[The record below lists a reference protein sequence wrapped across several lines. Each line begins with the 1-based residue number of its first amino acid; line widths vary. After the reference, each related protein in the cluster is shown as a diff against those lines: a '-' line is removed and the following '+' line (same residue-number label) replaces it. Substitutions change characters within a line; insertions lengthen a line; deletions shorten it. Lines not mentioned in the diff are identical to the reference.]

1 MGTKQYD
8 SATDLLT
15 FSRASGGTA
24 LSKISYGNE
33 LVTNGDFSSGT
44 TGWVDGTQWS
54 GALDASSGKLL
65 ITSDSSNGYGC
76 AIQGVPLVV
85 GKAYRLTGSRRA
97 VSGGNPA
104 IGLSMPSG
112 AVQVI
117 LLSGSAS
124 TVTNDFS
131 VTFVAS
137 STYSLCLFNQSPT
150 NGNSSEFD
158 NISVKEVLFG
168 QSDGTL
174 QLYNYPNNVP
184 RIEYDAA
191 GAVKGLLIEEA
202 RTNLVIYSNDFTTS
216 SWTRH
221 DVSIASNVSG
231 VTAPDGSETVDKMIP
246 NSSNNE
252 HRVWDGVSS
261 TAVGETYSVYA
272 KSAGYDYVWLGYYE
286 DFVYGYAVVNLTNGV
301 VTASNTANYSVEA
314 STNGFYRISV
324 TKTTSGTNPRYIS
337 ISPSPTASPT
347 LNSNNV
353 PSFVGDGTSGIYVW
367 GAQIEAGAFPT
378 SYIPTTGAA
387 ATRARDLAEIPTSAF
402 GYNNDKG
409 SLVIDVLMPD
419 VDQFMTLATFNI
431 SSYFNSR
438 GLWKVNNALNG
449 AGDYF
454 VFQTFDG
461 VVTNSV
467 FGQQTQAGYTKLG
480 LSYGDSE
487 RSVINGGTVVS
498 GTSRYPNPTRL
509 HLGGRDN
516 GYQSQCWIK
525 SIQYYPRR
533 LTNTQLQEI
542 TAAGSSLRAYALGN
556 STVGPYSGQPSIIS
570 LVTTSNTKVNV
581 AVPGD
586 TIAEQKADWNSL
598 SVNSLGT
605 AWVVLQV
612 GLNDLNPALG
622 TTASKIA
629 EIQDL
634 VDTIKADIGSKPLY
648 IAKMLPC
655 KQRIVDVYGATAAL
669 SQQRWVDMNEA
680 IAGNG
685 SSPITGVQGR
695 IVSHVPLMDDGLGN
709 LKAVYDLGDHIHPNT
724 AGRQV
729 MATAWEG
736 FTT

>member
-33 LVTNGDFSSGT
+33 LVPNGTFDTDLSGWEGYNDTPLWDNGRLYITAPTAFDGARTTLDSIPTT
-44 TGWVDGTQWS
+44 TGKRYKLTWDVELGTLSSVKVEVYGVLS
-54 GALDASSGKLL
+54 GAGL
-65 ITSDSSNGYGC
+65 
-76 AIQGVPLVV
+76 QGSLTVS
-85 GKAYRLTGSRRA
+85 ATGSYTLYFTA
-97 VSGGNPA
+97 GYSSAN
-104 IGLSMPSG
+104 IY
-112 AVQVI
+112 
-117 LLSGSAS
+117 LLSGNAVGSAW
-124 TVTNDFS
+124 
-131 VTFVAS
+131 
-137 STYSLCLFNQSPT
+137 
-150 NGNSSEFD
+150 FD
-158 NISVKEVLFG
+158 NVSVKEVLFD
-168 QSDGTL
+168 QADGTL
-174 QLYNYPNNVP
+174 QLYNYPNNIP
-184 RIEYDAA
+184 RIEYDAT

-202 RTNLVIYSNDFTTS
+202 RTNLYLNSNQFVPP
-216 SWTRH
+216 WNL
-221 DVSIASNVSG
+221 I
-231 VTAPDGSETVDKMIP
+231 GST
-246 NSSNNE
+246 
-252 HRVWDGVSS
+252 
-261 TAVGETYSVYA
+261 
-272 KSAGYDYVWLGYYE
+272 
-286 DFVYGYAVVNLTNGV
+286 
-301 VTASNTANYSVEA
+301 VTASAGTSPSGLADAWRWVGTGNAILYQGTSHVAGDYTVSAWVK
-314 STNGFYRISV
+314 SNGAGEDTFRLYGLNSL
-324 TKTTSGTNPRYIS
+324 TSGDFTATSEWVRYSYTITS
-337 ISPSPTASPT
+337 ASAVNT
-347 LNSNNV
+347 FSGLAYGASQGNV
-353 PSFVGDGTSGIYVW
+353 DLLVYGL
-367 GAQIEAGAFPT
+367 QMEAGSFPT
-378 SYIPTTGAA
+378 SYIPTSGAV
-387 ATRARDLAEIPTSAF
+387 ATRAADLAQIPTSAF
-402 GYNNDKG
+402 GYNNDQG
-409 SLVIDVLMPD
+409 SLVIDVLTP
-419 VDQFMTLATFNI
+419 VEDQFMSIAMFNT
-431 SSYFNSR
+431 SSYLNSR
-438 GLWKVNNALNG
+438 SLWKSNSGTSAVGTDYVRSAYDG
-449 AGDYF
+449 ATTKF
-454 VFQTFDG
+454 A
-461 VVTNSV
+461 
-467 FGQQTQAGYTKLG
+467 FGQQTQAEYTKLG

-487 RSVINGGTVVS
+487 KAVRDGGTVLS
-498 GTSRYPNPTRL
+498 GTSRYPNPDRL

-598 SVNSLGT
+598 PVNSLGT

-648 IAKMLPC
+648 VAKMLPC
-655 KQRIVDVYGATAAL
+655 KQRLVDVYGANAAL

-724 AGRQV
+724 AGRQI